1 MLRSVKWA
9 DDRGYKTGSEDEPF
23 QFYLDALCNSN
34 TFDLLLGY
42 FSSSAINLLSLGF
55 ANFIYNGGKI
65 RMIINN
71 ILSEQDKIA
80 VKNGLEGNVIKNQ
93 FDLNNITKLQHTL
106 KESDKHF
113 FECLAWLISNNRI
126 TVKIIQPIG
135 GKGISHYKSGVF
147 GDGTNKV
154 GFKASCNFTAYGLLE
169 NLEELD
175 CHLSWEDPSSDKRI
189 KSLTDYFDR
198 IYSGNADFVDYLNP
212 NDILISIQKEFGN
225 KTINELLISEKELIT
240 KKNKLL
246 GNPKVRKSLKAAQK
260 KIEQFEESEQFPH
273 FPRFDGKISE
283 PREYQVEAY
292 EKWLKND
299 SQGIFAMATGTGK
312 TITSLNCLLEETRK
326 NDNIYQALIL
336 VPTIT
341 LVNQWEE
348 EAKSFNFN
356 YVIKV
361 SSKNPWENELSTLLS
376 MAKRVSTSFIII
388 STYASF
394 IRDRFNKYLS
404 KLPKETLF
412 IADEAHN
419 VGSRSVLEKLDLIK
433 CKKRIG
439 LSATPKRVYDEVGSE
454 TLEKFFNDKEPY
466 TYSFSMN
473 RAIEENILCKYE
485 YYPHIVSLT
494 KEELENYIEI
504 TKKISRCIQGV
515 DKNPELS
522 DRLER
527 LLLIRKQIIHK
538 AENKLPKTI
547 SILKE
552 RFQNDGDLKY
562 TFIYVPEG
570 NTYELNEDEN
580 EDEDNIRI
588 INQYTREIGK
598 IHRSIMVNQFIG
610 GMKDRDEVLNQFKEG
625 DIHVIA
631 SMKCLDEGVDIPRAE
646 HAVFCSST
654 GNPRQFIQRRGRILR
669 KHKDKHFAV
678 IHDLVVVPDLTQSDI
693 DSDTNKVERKMVE
706 KELERVMYF
715 ASLSKNPD
723 YTENVFNE
731 VCDHYGINIY
741 TIYNEIINV

>member
-1 MLRSVKWA
+1 MLKRIKWA

-55 ANFIYNGGKI
+55 ANFIYNGGKV

-93 FDLNNITKLQHTL
+93 FDLSNITKLQHTL

-113 FECLAWLISNNRI
+113 FECLAWLINNNRI
-126 TVKIIQPIG
+126 TIKIIQPIG

-147 GDGTNKV
+147 GDGNNKV

-175 CHLSWEDPSSDKRI
+175 CHLSWEDPSSNKRI

-212 NDILISIQKEFGN
+212 DDILISIQKEFGN
-225 KTINELLISEKELIT
+225 KTINELLISEKDLIT

-260 KIEQFEESEQFPH
+260 KIEDFEESEQLPH

-292 EKWLKND
+292 DKWLKNN
-299 SQGIFAMATGTGK
+299 SKGIFAMATGTGK
-312 TITSLNCLLEETRK
+312 TITSLNCLLEESRK
-326 NDNIYQALIL
+326 NNNIYQALIL

-376 MAKRVSTSFIII
+376 MAKRVPTSFIII

-394 IRDRFNKYLS
+394 IRERFNKYLS

-433 CKKRIG
+433 CNKRIG

-466 TYSFSMN
+466 TYGFSMN

-504 TKKISRCIQGV
+504 TKKISRCTQGA
-515 DKNPELS
+515 DNNPELS
-522 DRLER
+522 AMLER

-580 EDEDNIRI
+580 EDDDNIRI

-598 IHRSIMVNQFIG
+598 IDRSIMVNQFIG

-678 IHDLVVVPDLTQSDI
+678 IHDLVVVPDLTQSDL
-693 DSDTNKVERKMVE
+693 DSDTIKVERKMVE

-723 YTENVFNE
+723 YTEEVFNE
-731 VCDHYGINIY
+731 ICDHYGLNIY

>member
-1 MLRSVKWA
+1 MLEKVKWSE
-9 DDRGYKTGSEDEPF
+9 DRGYKTGSEDEPF

-34 TFDLLLGY
+34 NFDLLLGY

-55 ANFIYNGGKI
+55 ANFIYNGGNV

-93 FDLNNITKLQHTL
+93 FNLNNINDL
-106 KESDKHF
+106 KSILNESGKHF
-113 FECLAWLISNNRI
+113 FECLAWLINNNRI
-126 TVKIIQPIG
+126 NIKIIQPTG

-147 GDGTNKV
+147 HDGLNSV

-175 CHLSWEDPSSDKRI
+175 CQLSWEDSSSSKRI
-189 KSLTDYFDR
+189 KSLKDYFDK
-198 IYSGNADFVDYLNP
+198 IYNGNADFVDYLNP
-212 NDILISIQKEFGN
+212 DDIIISIQKEFGE
-225 KTINELLISEKELIT
+225 KSINELLISEKELID
-240 KKNKLL
+240 KKNRLL
-246 GNPKVRKSLKAAQK
+246 KNPKVRRSLKAALRQ
-260 KIEQFEESEQFPH
+260 IENIEESELLPH
-273 FPRFDGKISE
+273 FPKFDGKIST
-283 PREYQVEAY
+283 PRDYQVEAY
-292 EKWLKND
+292 NKWIENGYK
-299 SQGIFAMATGTGK
+299 GIFAMATGTGK
-312 TITSLNCLLEETRK
+312 TITSLNCLLEEARK

-361 SSKNPWENELSTLLS
+361 SSKQPWENEISTMLS
-376 MAKRVSTSFIII
+376 MAKRVPTSFIII

-394 IRDRFNKYLS
+394 IKERFNKYLS
-404 KLPKETLF
+404 KLPKETIF

-419 VGSRSVLEKLDLIK
+419 VGSRSVLERLDLIS
-433 CKKRIG
+433 CNKRIG
-439 LSATPKRVYDEVGSE
+439 LSATPKRVYDEEGSIQ
-454 TLEKFFNDKEPY
+454 LEQFFNDKEPY

-473 RAIEENILCKYE
+473 RAIEEGILCKYD
-485 YYPHIVSLT
+485 YYPHIVQLT
-494 KEELENYIEI
+494 KEELEDYVEI
-504 TKKISRCIQGV
+504 TKKISRCAQGL
-515 DKNPELS
+515 DKNPELAEN
-522 DRLER
+522 LER

-552 RFQNDGDLKY
+552 RFENEGDLKY

-570 NTYELNEDEN
+570 NTFEVNEDESEN
-580 EDEDNIRI
+580 DENIRI

-598 IHRSIMVNQFIG
+598 IDMSILVNQFIG
-610 GMKDRDEVLNQFKEG
+610 GMKDRDEVLEQFKEG
-625 DIHVIA
+625 NIQVIA

-669 KHKDKHFAV
+669 KHKNKHFAV
-678 IHDLVVVPDLTQSDI
+678 IHDLIVIPDLTLSTI
-693 DSDTNKVERKMVE
+693 DSDTINVEKKMVE

-723 YTENVFNE
+723 YTEKVFEDICN
-731 VCDHYGINIY
+731 HYGINIY
-741 TIYNEIINV
+741 TIYNEIVNV